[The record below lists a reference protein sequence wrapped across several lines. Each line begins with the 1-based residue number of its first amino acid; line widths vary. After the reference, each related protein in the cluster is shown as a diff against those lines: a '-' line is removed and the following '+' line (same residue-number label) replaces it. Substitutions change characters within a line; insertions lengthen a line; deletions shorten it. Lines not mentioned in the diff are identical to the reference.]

1 MSVSG
6 GDSSHILVSG
16 RVQGVGYRYFAAAR
30 AKMHGIVGYVR
41 NLPDGSVEVVAVG
54 PRVALAYFIGDLE
67 RGPSSGPVRSYQV
80 AAIPLTEQFSEFSVR
95 Y

>member
-6 GDSSHILVSG
+6 GDSTHIVVSG

-30 AKMHGIVGYVR
+30 AKMHGILGYVR

-54 PRVALAYFIGDLE
+54 PRVALSYFYRRFGAWSIQWPGAFVSG
-67 RGPSSGPVRSYQV
+67 RGNTPNG
-80 AAIPLTEQFSEFSVR
+80 AIQR
-95 Y
+95 I

>member
-6 GDSSHILVSG
+6 GDITHILISG
-16 RVQGVGYRYFAAAR
+16 RVQGVGYRYFAAAQ
-30 AKMHGIVGYVR
+30 AKVHGIVSYVR
-41 NLPDGSVEVVAVG
+41 NLPGGSVEVVAVG

-67 RGPSSGPVRSYQV
+67 PGPSSGRVRSCQV
-80 AAIPLTEQFSEFSVR
+80 AAIPLTEQFSEFSIR

>member
-6 GDSSHILVSG
+6 GDSTHILVSG
-16 RVQGVGYRYFAAAR
+16 RVQGGGYSYFAAAR
-30 AKMHGIVGYVR
+30 AKMNGILGYVR
-41 NLPDGSVEVVAVG
+41 NLPDGCVEVVAVG

-67 RGPSSGPVRSYQV
+67 RGPSSGRVRSCQV

>member
-6 GDSSHILVSG
+6 GDSTHILVSG

-30 AKMHGIVGYVR
+30 AKMHGIVGYVS

-67 RGPSSGPVRSYQV
+67 RGPSSGRVRSCQV
-80 AAIPLTEQFSEFSVR
+80 AAIPQTEEFSEFSVR

>member
-1 MSVSG
+1 MPVSA
-6 GDSSHILVSG
+6 GDGTHILVSG

-30 AKMHGIVGYVR
+30 AKSAWDRGLCSQFTQWQRRGR
-41 NLPDGSVEVVAVG
+41 CCRPPG
-54 PRVALAYFIGDLE
+54 ALAYFIGDLE
-67 RGPSSGPVRSYQV
+67 RGPSSGRVRSCQV

>member
-1 MSVSG
+1 MPVSA
-6 GDSSHILVSG
+6 GDGTHILVSG

-30 AKMHGIVGYVR
+30 AKVHGIVGYVR
-41 NLPDGSVEVVAVG
+41 NLPNGSVEVVAAG

-67 RGPSSGPVRSYQV
+67 RGPSSGRVRSCQV
-80 AAIPLTEQFSEFSVR
+80 AAIPLTEQFSEFSIR